1 MYIDRQT
8 DRPTYAAFYLFRI
21 LFDLYRLKGML
32 GSTMKSPEDS
42 SLFPFLLKILVALIF
57 EMHFNPH
64 VQRPDQRACMD
75 FRGTIKVYSIVISKM
90 GNFW

>member
-42 SLFPFLLKILVALIF
+42 SLFPFLLKILVALILRCTSTL
-57 EMHFNPH
+57 MFNAQTREL
-64 VQRPDQRACMD
+64 VW
-75 FRGTIKVYSIVISKM
+75 IS
-90 GNFW
+90 GEQLRYTVL